1 MTQANYILG
10 HKPNFLHSASRVVP
24 GFNWY
29 AISLEKLLLINFIQP
44 VNIDEN
50 YINFREKVIFIP
62 LNILMFALVFAPGL
76 LNV

>member
-29 AISLEKLLLINFIQP
+29 AISLEELLLINFIQAE
-44 VNIDEN
+44 NIDEDSMN
-50 YINFREKVIFIP
+50 LRENT
-62 LNILMFALVFAPGL
+62 LILYRLTY
-76 LNV
+76 

>member
-29 AISLEKLLLINFIQP
+29 AISLGKLLLINFIP
-44 VNIDEN
+44 AGNIDEDS
-50 YINFREKVIFIP
+50 INFEKTLIS
-62 LNILMFALVFAPGL
+62 
-76 LNV
+76 